1 MIQRPDPAEYDAFY
15 STYMDKVPSGDVLE
29 LLAGGLTETLELLG
43 GVPTEMETYRYAEGK
58 WSIREVIGHI
68 TDTERVFVYRAFCM
82 ARGESAALPGMD
94 QLVYAQGSNAAE
106 RSLAELGVEFAA
118 VRAASLELF
127 RGLSDTAWS
136 RSGIASG
143 VSFTVRVFPFLIAGH
158 EIHHRELLRARYIQP
173 S

>member
-15 STYMDKVPSGDVLE
+15 STYMDKVPDGDVLD
-29 LLAGGLTETLELLG
+29 LLVTGLTDTLELLG
-43 GVPTEMETYRYAEGK
+43 GVPPEMETYRYGEGK
-58 WSIREVIGHI
+58 WSIREVVGHL
-68 TDTERVFVYRAFCM
+68 TDAERVFAYRAFCI

-106 RSLAELGVEFAA
+106 RSLTDLGVEFAA
-118 VRAASLELF
+118 VRAATLELF
-127 RGLSDTAWS
+127 RSLNDAAWS
-136 RSGIASG
+136 RSGVASG
-143 VSFTVRVFPFLIAGH
+143 VSFTVRVFPFIIAGH